1 MINCQSCGA
10 VNSKDS
16 ISCVACNRT
25 LLVVCPQCA
34 ARNPYSAAVC
44 NQCGRILQEKND
56 PKIMQQKFGDPVD
69 EMFSSHSTLESDE
82 FPRNAFI
89 KVVSGGFIFS
99 FLYMSQILS
108 GHPIILLLA
117 GLISGIVALWGLID
131 ITFWIIA
138 DQDINKPPVNEQIP
152 ESFPTSEEDGLPII
166 GESFEDL
173 ELQMENS
180 IAAEEAS
187 KDIVGDKELEMLTS
201 DTDKNEDS
209 SQIAETE
216 SSQQTEEIS
225 ESDESEKPQK
235 ALTLAEFLS
244 EGIEKEISSIKKKI
258 KRSPE
263 NYALIMRLA
272 QLHEERGE
280 LDLALETMEECIAF
294 QPEVAEI
301 YLYHG
306 ILLRKNGKL
315 DEAKEAFEQSLGL
328 NKFMSKAFYQ
338 LGSLERSQKS
348 YKEARDYFQ
357 RCIQLSPDDAYAHYQ
372 LGMIYREIGD
382 LGLAQME
389 LKRATILHPTDSY
402 GHSKLGQVYQTT
414 GQLELAISEYS
425 LALSLK
431 PGDSLVL
438 EKLAEVVAL
447 KGMFDKAAELF
458 QEAISHQFHP
468 QIETMLKLAKMLQ
481 KLSDHENL
489 NALTDEI
496 LRLEPENSE
505 ALFLKAMAA
514 IEQNHKI
521 DAVEILEK
529 LGQSPQASYE
539 VWLELGKLYQENGDS
554 SKAISA
560 FIRSTTNA
568 PDQAGIWNTI
578 GILLGNQKAYE
589 EALKAF
595 KKAISFDYTDS
606 QIQENYKSVQK
617 KLEQSCSR
625 IVETRKK
632 ALNKDPEDLPSYLE
646 MGRAFELLQRPDDAM
661 MAYQRLLAIDPEYI
675 PGLLN
680 YAELLRKKGRLK
692 MAMRCYKEVLKL
704 QPENCDTHIYL
715 VQANLNMGFLNEA
728 LRHAVIAQKI
738 AKEDP
743 RVHFLLGK
751 IYFAKGLA
759 PRALKEFTI
768 VAETSNDPDM
778 ISWAELMRR
787 RLSRKI

>member
-1 MINCQSCGA
+1 
-10 VNSKDS
+10 
-16 ISCVACNRT
+16 
-25 LLVVCPQCA
+25 
-34 ARNPYSAAVC
+34 
-44 NQCGRILQEKND
+44 
-56 PKIMQQKFGDPVD
+56 MQQKFGDPVD

-338 LGSLERSQKS
+338 LGSLERSQKN

-425 LALSLK
+425 LALSLN